1 MKSNYLTST
10 LTMFY
15 LKITFFYFKALKEN
29 SLFCGT
35 TSKITEWPSAF
46 FCDLSFEKKVSSFHL
61 PLSHLVMAD
70 RRSQLP
76 VQLILWTTCCE
87 PTKTDFQFCLDSVI
101 RELFLKGW
109 LILCSCWSELFN
121 VVVMFCLCS
130 IKPIWNHI
138 VLTGFQWDL
147 PKTLFRL
154 KDISANFAR
163 PNYRLMKKQKSIA
176 TLCNI

>member
-1 MKSNYLTST
+1 M
-10 LTMFY
+10 
-15 LKITFFYFKALKEN
+15 
-29 SLFCGT
+29 
-35 TSKITEWPSAF
+35 
-46 FCDLSFEKKVSSFHL
+46 
-61 PLSHLVMAD
+61 
-70 RRSQLP
+70 
-76 VQLILWTTCCE
+76 
-87 PTKTDFQFCLDSVI
+87 I

-163 PNYRLMKKQKSIA
+163 PNYRLMKKQKKYSYRVIRLKVVKSKLLWLWMWA
-176 TLCNI
+176 FLTLCCKDQNWFEDWQFYMANFHFAKKLKKI